1 MNIKSLQNEKFHLNN
16 NAKMV
21 PFAGY
26 NMPVQYEGVNIEH
39 HTVRNKVGVFDVS
52 HMGEIFIKGKDIYT
66 PIADCFLNGITR
78 KTVIGMVKQ
87 QGFNLVEKYILP
99 DEISNYEEAFLTG
112 TAAEITPI
120 RSIDEVNF
128 NTGDSSTTF
137 KFMGDFSEMV
147 KSSSYN

>member
-52 HMGEIFIKGKDIYT
+52 HMGEIFIKGNDSLDFLQYVLSNDIT
-66 PIADCFLNGITR
+66 TCNQSDIL
-78 KTVIGMVKQ
+78 KTDIIMNIVDGRIIFSKQ
-87 QGFNLVEKYILP
+87 
-99 DEISNYEEAFLTG
+99 
-112 TAAEITPI
+112 
-120 RSIDEVNF
+120 
-128 NTGDSSTTF
+128 
-137 KFMGDFSEMV
+137 
-147 KSSSYN
+147 SY